1 MNIGLFG
8 GTFDPIHNGHLIIA
22 ETCLQKYN
30 LNHIIFIPSGNPPH
44 KKNVKLT
51 PSKDRYKMTCMAIK
65 DNSKFLI
72 SPIEM
77 YKTKYSYQTIAHY
90 SKTFPN
96 DNLFFIIGSDSLL
109 NLHKWKKG
117 LKLLDLCKFIVVPR
131 PGFDIKKINFPKNK
145 ILALDN
151 FNIGISSTNI
161 RKNVSSN
168 KSIKYLAPSQ
178 VEYYILEK
186 YLYK

>member
-8 GTFDPIHNGHLIIA
+8 GTFDPIHIGHLIIA

-30 LNHIIFIPSGNPPH
+30 LNQIIFIPSGIPPH
-44 KKNVKLT
+44 KKNMKIS
-51 PSKDRYKMTCMAIK
+51 PSKDRYKMACMAIK
-65 DNSKFLI
+65 DNSKFVI

-77 YKTKYSYQTIAHY
+77 HKTKYSYQTISHF
-90 SKTFPN
+90 KKEFPN

-131 PGFDIKKINFPKNK
+131 LGFNIKKLNFSKNK
-145 ILALDN
+145 ILVLDN

-161 RKNVSSN
+161 RKNVLNN
-168 KSIKYLAPSQ
+168 KNIKYLVPNQ
-178 VEYYILEK
+178 VEQYILEK
-186 YLYK
+186 KLYK